1 MGTFLTHFL
10 SSLVVLLN
18 LQNVKFISE
27 KKKEKKKK
35 KQMLKLLFDFSSVPR
50 FSPSSLL
57 GSQHQPPSHHLPHIK
72 GDFDSTSSGVS
83 RKESRQS
90 KSNCSESGKFEIKG
104 TCIGNVLCSVYYGG
118 TYVVRRITI
127 RYLNRYTSI
136 KGTLSYNI

>member
-1 MGTFLTHFL
+1 
-10 SSLVVLLN
+10 
-18 LQNVKFISE
+18 
-27 KKKEKKKK
+27 
-35 KQMLKLLFDFSSVPR
+35 MLKLLFDFSSVPR

-104 TCIGNVLCSVYYGG
+104 TCIGNVCIMGVRTVRILDVVQQLG
-118 TYVVRRITI
+118 T
-127 RYLNRYTSI
+127 
-136 KGTLSYNI
+136 